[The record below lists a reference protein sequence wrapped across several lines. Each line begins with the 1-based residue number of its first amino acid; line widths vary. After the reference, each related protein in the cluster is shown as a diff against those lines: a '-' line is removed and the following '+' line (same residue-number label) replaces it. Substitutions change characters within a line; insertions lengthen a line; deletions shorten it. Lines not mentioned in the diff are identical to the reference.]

1 MFYLLFT
8 FYLILFCWIITQLK
22 FFRES
27 RLERRILV
35 VLFLIRVL
43 VGLINGYINM
53 YYFPVSD
60 SVSFHHSGVQEYHLL
75 FQNPYEYFTNI
86 FHTTR
91 DNYGR
96 FLESS
101 NSYWNDTRSK
111 LIVKMLSIFN
121 IFSRTNFFINSLFYN
136 FLIFFGIVALYRV
149 FIKILPSYRL
159 VLIVCIFLLP
169 SVIFFSS
176 AIHRDGLILL
186 SLSMIIYHL
195 FFMMKNKRY
204 SFKNILITIVFLG
217 IILLLRNFAF
227 LILVPAL
234 LAWIVA
240 EQNPKYPFIVFTLI
254 YLFISILFFCT
265 EFLPPAFN
273 LPDHVASRQR
283 DFIIIAKRGASAIS
297 IDPLYPTF
305 KSFLGNAPQ
314 AINHSFMRPYLTEH
328 HNFFYIPSGL
338 EILFY
343 EILFLLL
350 LFFRKKKIMATP
362 LIYFSVF
369 LATTMFLAIGYTIPI
384 IGAIVRY
391 RSIYLPFLL
400 IPIICYTDWKKLKK
414 IFHIRIK

>member
-8 FYLILFCWIITQLK
+8 FYLVLFCWIITRLK
-22 FFRES
+22 FFKES
-27 RLERRILV
+27 RLERRILM

-53 YYFPVSD
+53 YYYPVSD
-60 SVSFHHSGVQEYHLL
+60 SVSFHHSREFRNTIFYSKIHMNILPIFSILL
-75 FQNPYEYFTNI
+75 ATIME
-86 FHTTR
+86 
-91 DNYGR
+91 D

-149 FIKILPSYRL
+149 FIKILPSYRI

-204 SFKNILITIVFLG
+204 SIKNILITLVFLG
-217 IILLLRNFAF
+217 LILLLRNFVF

-273 LPDHVASRQR
+273 LPAHVASRQSR
-283 DFIIIAKRGASAIS
+283 
-297 IDPLYPTF
+297 
-305 KSFLGNAPQ
+305 
-314 AINHSFMRPYLTEH
+314 
-328 HNFFYIPSGL
+328 FYCYSKTRR
-338 EILFY
+338 
-343 EILFLLL
+343 
-350 LFFRKKKIMATP
+350 FRNK
-362 LIYFSVF
+362 Y
-369 LATTMFLAIGYTIPI
+369 
-384 IGAIVRY
+384 
-391 RSIYLPFLL
+391 
-400 IPIICYTDWKKLKK
+400 
-414 IFHIRIK
+414 